1 LIQVLSGAPRIPIN
15 ITMLYE
21 KLKNVSA
28 VLKDLFSKESRMKL
42 TRELFSRSNRTR
54 LYIICSLLVIA
65 FAAGTFWPNWAVK
78 KKVALSATDTLKNRA
93 RSFGLV
99 EPLMHYYNQKTF
111 IEAVSKCVDY
121 LNFEYSSE
129 QEIPKAII
137 IAMAMIESDNGSSRF
152 ALEGNALFGVRT
164 WDANQPQLKAYKNLN
179 AKWGVKKYPT
189 KCASVRDMIHILNT
203 KTVHREFQR
212 ERSIQRILGMKNVYR
227 LAGSIN
233 SWATNPEYS
242 NEIKEV
248 IRDNALDKLN

>member
-1 LIQVLSGAPRIPIN
+1 
-15 ITMLYE
+15 MLYE

-28 VLKDLFSKESRMKL
+28 VLKNLFSQEARTKL
-42 TRELFSRSNRTR
+42 MRELFSRSNRTR
-54 LYIICSLLVIA
+54 LYIISSLLVIA
-65 FAAGTFWPNWAVK
+65 FAAGTFWPNWAIK

-203 KTVHREFQR
+203 KTAHREFQR
-212 ERSIQRILGMKNVYR
+212 ERSIQRILGIKNVYR

-242 NEIKEV
+242 DEIKEV
-248 IRDNALDKLN
+248 IRDNELDKLN

>member
-1 LIQVLSGAPRIPIN
+1 
-15 ITMLYE
+15 ML
-21 KLKNVSA
+21 
-28 VLKDLFSKESRMKL
+28 
-42 TRELFSRSNRTR
+42 RELFSTERRTELMRELFSKANRTR
-54 LYIICSLLVIA
+54 LYIIGSMMVIA
-65 FAAGTFWPNWAVK
+65 FAAGTFWPNFMVK
-78 KKVALSATDTLKNRA
+78 KRVAISATDTLKNKA

-99 EPLMHYYNQKTF
+99 EPLMHYYSQKTF

-121 LNFEYSSE
+121 LNFEYDNE
-129 QEIPKAII
+129 QVIPKAII
-137 IAMAMIESDNGSSRF
+137 IGMAMMESDNGTSRF

-164 WDANQPQLKAYKNLN
+164 WDANVPQLKAYRSLD
-179 AKWGVKKYPT
+179 AKWGIKKYPT

-212 ERSIQRILGMKNVYR
+212 ERAVERIIGMNNIYR

-242 NEIKEV
+242 QQLKTV

>member
-1 LIQVLSGAPRIPIN
+1 
-15 ITMLYE
+15 MLYE

-28 VLKDLFSKESRMKL
+28 MLKDLFSKESRMKL

-54 LYIICSLLVIA
+54 LYIIGSLLVIA

-121 LNFEYSSE
+121 LNFEYDSE

-212 ERSIQRILGMKNVYR
+212 ERSIQRILGIKNVYR

-248 IRDNALDKLN
+248 IRDNGLDKLN

>member
-1 LIQVLSGAPRIPIN
+1 
-15 ITMLYE
+15 MLHV
-21 KLKNVSA
+21 KIKNVMKI
-28 VLKDLFSKESRMKL
+28 LRELFSKESRTKL

-54 LYIICSLLVIA
+54 LYIIGSLLIVA

-111 IEAVSKCVDY
+111 IDAVSKCVDY

-212 ERSIQRILGMKNVYR
+212 ERSIQRILGIKNVYR

-242 NEIKEV
+242 NEIKDV

>member
-1 LIQVLSGAPRIPIN
+1 
-15 ITMLYE
+15 MLYA

-28 VLKDLFSKESRMKL
+28 VLKNLFSKEACTKL
-42 TRELFSRSNRTR
+42 LRELFSRSNRTR
-54 LYIICSLLVIA
+54 LYIISSLLVIA

-78 KKVALSATDTLKNRA
+78 KKVALSATDTIKNRA

-99 EPLMHYYNQKTF
+99 EPLMNYYNQKTF

-164 WDANQPQLKAYKNLN
+164 WDANQPQLKAYRNLN
-179 AKWGVKKYPT
+179 AKWGIKKYPT

-203 KTVHREFQR
+203 KPVHREFQR
-212 ERSIQRILGMKNVYR
+212 ERLLQRTLGMKNVYR

-242 NEIKEV
+242 QEIKEV
-248 IRDNALDKLN
+248 IRDNGLDKLN

>member
-1 LIQVLSGAPRIPIN
+1 
-15 ITMLYE
+15 MLHV
-21 KLKNVSA
+21 KIKNVMKI
-28 VLKDLFSKESRMKL
+28 LRELFSKESRTKL

-54 LYIICSLLVIA
+54 LYIIGSLLIVA

-111 IEAVSKCVDY
+111 IDAVSKCVDY
-121 LNFEYSSE
+121 LNFEYDHE

-137 IAMAMIESDNGSSRF
+137 VAMAMIESDNGTSRF

-203 KTVHREFQR
+203 KPVHREFQR
-212 ERSIQRILGMKNVYR
+212 ERSIQRILGIKNVYR

-242 NEIKEV
+242 NEIKDV

>member
-1 LIQVLSGAPRIPIN
+1 MKILR
-15 ITMLYE
+15 E
-21 KLKNVSA
+21 
-28 VLKDLFSKESRMKL
+28 LFSKESRTKL

-54 LYIICSLLVIA
+54 LYIIGSLLIVA

-99 EPLMHYYNQKTF
+99 EPLMNYYNQKTF
-111 IEAVSKCVDY
+111 IDAVSKCVDY

-203 KTVHREFQR
+203 KPVHREFQR
-212 ERSIQRILGMKNVYR
+212 ERSIQRILGIKNVYR

-233 SWATNPEYS
+233 SWATNPDYS
-242 NEIKEV
+242 NEIKDV

>member
-1 LIQVLSGAPRIPIN
+1 
-15 ITMLYE
+15 M
-21 KLKNVSA
+21 
-28 VLKDLFSKESRMKL
+28 M
-42 TRELFSRSNRTR
+42 
-54 LYIICSLLVIA
+54 VIA
-65 FAAGTFWPNWAVK
+65 FAAGTFWPNWVVK
-78 KKVALSATDTLKNRA
+78 KKVAVTATDTLKNRA

-99 EPLMHYYNQKTF
+99 EPLMHYYSQKTF

-121 LNFEYSSE
+121 LNFEYDHE

-137 IAMAMIESDNGSSRF
+137 VAMAMIESDNGTSRF

-164 WDANQPQLKAYKNLN
+164 WDANQPQIKAYRNLH
-179 AKWGVKKYPT
+179 AKWGIKKYPT

-203 KTVHREFQR
+203 KPVHREFQR
-212 ERSIQRILGMKNVYR
+212 ERAVQRILGIKNVYR

-242 NEIKEV
+242 NEIKDV

>member
-1 LIQVLSGAPRIPIN
+1 MKILR
-15 ITMLYE
+15 E
-21 KLKNVSA
+21 
-28 VLKDLFSKESRMKL
+28 LFSKESRTKL

-54 LYIICSLLVIA
+54 LYIIGSLLIVA

-111 IEAVSKCVDY
+111 IDAVSKCVDY

-203 KTVHREFQR
+203 KPVHREFQR
-212 ERSIQRILGMKNVYR
+212 ERSIQRILGIKNVYR

-242 NEIKEV
+242 NEIKDV

>member
-1 LIQVLSGAPRIPIN
+1 
-15 ITMLYE
+15 MLYE

-28 VLKDLFSKESRMKL
+28 VLKDLFSKESRTKL
-42 TRELFSRSNRTR
+42 MRELFSKSNRTR
-54 LYIICSLLVIA
+54 LYIIGSLLVIA
-65 FAAGTFWPNWAVK
+65 FAAGTFWPNFMVK

-99 EPLMHYYNQKTF
+99 EPLMHYYSQKTF

-121 LNFEYSSE
+121 LNFEYDNE

-137 IAMAMIESDNGSSRF
+137 IAMAMIESDNGTSRF

-203 KTVHREFQR
+203 KPVHREFQR
-212 ERSIQRILGMKNVYR
+212 ERAIQRILGIKNVYR

-248 IRDNALDKLN
+248 IRDNGLDKLN

>member
-1 LIQVLSGAPRIPIN
+1 V
-15 ITMLYE
+15 
-21 KLKNVSA
+21 
-28 VLKDLFSKESRMKL
+28 
-42 TRELFSRSNRTR
+42 
-54 LYIICSLLVIA
+54 
-65 FAAGTFWPNWAVK
+65 VK
-78 KKVALSATDTLKNRA
+78 KKVAVTATDTLKNRA

-99 EPLMHYYNQKTF
+99 EPLMHYYSQKTF

-121 LNFEYSSE
+121 LNFEHDDE

-137 IAMAMIESDNGSSRF
+137 IAMAMIESDNGTSRF

-164 WDANQPQLKAYKNLN
+164 WDANQPQLKAYKNLH

-203 KTVHREFQR
+203 KPVHKEFQR
-212 ERSIQRILGMKNVYR
+212 ERAVQRILGMKNVYR

-242 NEIKEV
+242 NEIKDV

>member
-1 LIQVLSGAPRIPIN
+1 MKILR
-15 ITMLYE
+15 E
-21 KLKNVSA
+21 
-28 VLKDLFSKESRMKL
+28 LFSKESRTKL

-54 LYIICSLLVIA
+54 LYIIGSLLIVA

-111 IEAVSKCVDY
+111 IDAVSKCVDY

-212 ERSIQRILGMKNVYR
+212 ERSIQRILGIKNVYR

-242 NEIKEV
+242 NEIKDV

>member
-1 LIQVLSGAPRIPIN
+1 
-15 ITMLYE
+15 MLRE
-21 KLKNVSA
+21 
-28 VLKDLFSKESRMKL
+28 LFSKERRTELM
-42 TRELFSRSNRTR
+42 RELFSKANRTR
-54 LYIICSLLVIA
+54 LYIIGSMMVIA
-65 FAAGTFWPNWAVK
+65 FAAGTFWPNFVVK
-78 KKVALSATDTLKNRA
+78 KKVAVSATDTLKNKA

-99 EPLMHYYNQKTF
+99 EPLMHYYSQKTF

-121 LNFEYSSE
+121 LNFEYNEE

-137 IAMAMIESDNGSSRF
+137 IGMAMMESDNGTSRF

-164 WDANQPQLKAYKNLN
+164 WDPHVPQIKAYRSLDS
-179 AKWGVKKYPT
+179 KWGIKKYPT

-203 KTVHREFQR
+203 KPVHREFQR
-212 ERSIQRILGMKNVYR
+212 ERAVERIIGMKNIYR

-242 NEIKEV
+242 EQLKAI

>member
-1 LIQVLSGAPRIPIN
+1 
-15 ITMLYE
+15 MLRE
-21 KLKNVSA
+21 
-28 VLKDLFSKESRMKL
+28 LFSKERRTEFM
-42 TRELFSRSNRTR
+42 RELFSKANRTR
-54 LYIICSLLVIA
+54 LYIIGSMMVIA
-65 FAAGTFWPNWAVK
+65 FAAGTFWPNWVVK
-78 KKVALSATDTLKNRA
+78 KKVSVTATDTLKNRA

-99 EPLMHYYNQKTF
+99 EPLMHYYSQKTF

-121 LNFEYSSE
+121 LNFEYDDE
-129 QEIPKAII
+129 QEIPKAIVV
-137 IAMAMIESDNGSSRF
+137 AMAMIESDNGTSRF

-164 WDANQPQLKAYKNLN
+164 WDANQPQLKAYRNLH

-203 KTVHREFQR
+203 KPVHKEFQR
-212 ERSIQRILGMKNVYR
+212 ERAVQRILGMRNVYR

-242 NEIKEV
+242 NEIKDV